1 MNAVRFPLL
10 YLSPFTKPYQKTLS
24 LLMTKCF
31 NFYITKNRSPLEEL
45 RFYQKTMRAKG
56 VEPLHLAA
64 LDPKSSA
71 SANSAT
77 PAHLILEYNN
87 RKSTF
92 CLVLFYKKLQE
103 IFLKLFFI

>member
-77 PAHLILEYNN
+77 PAHHI
-87 RKSTF
+87 T
-92 CLVLFYKKLQE
+92 
-103 IFLKLFFI
+103 